1 MFISKKHKNEDFICK
16 SPFSSWPLCVR
27 YCFLN
32 THARARASASAQACA
47 RARLLHGFAR
57 ALATWACYM
66 LHTLAATWLTRS
78 LVFQILAFLLLVGS
92 GSESQPDA
100 RLAPGFALARDSWLG
115 ILAWCASGSWLCS
128 SNPGLIRVWLQVF
141 FFFSSRFARKFNFK
155 FCSRYSNKIFLRASR
170 ES

>member
-1 MFISKKHKNEDFICK
+1 MCQVLF
-16 SPFSSWPLCVR
+16 
-27 YCFLN
+27 FLYAC
-32 THARARASASAQACA
+32 TCASASALAQAQARKRACA
-47 RARLLHGFAR
+47 RAHLLHGFAR

-78 LVFQILAFLLLVGS
+78 LVFQILAWCVPGSWLSFCSWDRAVNHSLMRVWLLALLLLATFGV
-92 GSESQPDA
+92 ESWPEA

-141 FFFSSRFARKFNFK
+141 RQNILFYYR
-155 FCSRYSNKIFLRASR
+155 IFWNIL
-170 ES
+170 